1 MSNFGIQAFD
11 QLYMLLFISDV
22 LIGTFWVVSSDK
34 RNVSFAPFSPAC
46 FANGFP
52 RLDLAFVAMI
62 QAAECAVSEFDIP
75 VVQIFVCRSGK
86 IDLRVAC

>member
-22 LIGTFWVVSSDK
+22 LTGTFWVVSSDK

-62 QAAECAVSEFDIP
+62 QAAECAVSEFYIP
-75 VVQIFVCRSGK
+75 IVQVFVCRSGK
-86 IDLRVAC
+86 IDFQATC